1 MTLFPNPVANWLS
14 SGEAFLT
21 QGNYAQ
27 ALTAFE
33 HALGLAQQSCNAQAE
48 VLALQRLGCVHLGQ
62 GQPTLSVALIQQ
74 AIAIA
79 LEQHNFNALYE
90 CHRQLAQAYKSMHS
104 FELALHHL
112 EAADGLRDSCDRPA
126 DPTSA
131 EIGPEPLDR
140 VPCSTWAEQGKDAVL
155 LLFRS
160 MVEQANVGVAI
171 FQDSRL
177 VYGNPCLMRW
187 AGCDP
192 QALGRLTMADLIAPT
207 PGQSSAVLE
216 DAEPQEGQL
225 LGQQG
230 QVLAVEIYATTLVY
244 RDSRSVPEPTRNECS
259 FENRPALVTYLRDI
273 SAARSM
279 EDRLKA
285 SEARYRSLIHHVP
298 IGLCRFSVEGRPLDA
313 NPALL
318 TIFGFSDVTAFLD
331 ASPIQ
336 PSSPVVDQGQPLLW
350 RDYLSQPNPLKD
362 CEIKLS
368 RPDGRYL
375 WVRVVA
381 RAVRAAFE
389 TRLGTSIP
397 AEIADPNGAIQFYEG
412 AVEDITEIKAA
423 QQALEELAIR
433 DSLTHVYNRRHFI
446 DLASREMVR
455 SARFNRPVTLLMLDI
470 DHFKAINDTY
480 GHLVGD
486 AVLRDIALR
495 LKANLRQ
502 SDILARYGGEEFI
515 LLMPETDQAQ
525 AWIGAERLRRVV
537 AATPFDS
544 GSGPLSVTA
553 SVGLSCWP
561 ASADPGSL
569 SSLPHI
575 NDLISKADQ
584 ALYRAKHSGR
594 NQTQAEAWL
603 YSVNSQIV

>member
-1 MTLFPNPVANWLS
+1 MTPFPNSVAGWLS
-14 SGEAFLT
+14 SGEDCLA
-21 QGNYAQ
+21 QGDYAQ

-33 HALGLAQQSCNAQAE
+33 YALSLAQHSCNPQAE
-48 VLALQRLGCVHLGQ
+48 VLALQRLGHTHLGQ
-62 GQPTLSVALIQQ
+62 GQPTLSVASIQQ

-79 LEQHNFNALYE
+79 LEQHNLNALYE
-90 CHRQLAQAYKSMHS
+90 CHRQLAQAYKAMHS

-112 EAADGLRDSCDRPA
+112 EAANALRDSLNLPQPQA
-126 DPTSA
+126 STAAETDP
-131 EIGPEPLDR
+131 GCLEPIALT
-140 VPCSTWAEQGKDAVL
+140 PLSEQGNDAVL

-160 MVEQANVGVAI
+160 IVEQANVGVAV
-171 FQDSRL
+171 FQDDRL
-177 VYGNPCLMRW
+177 VYGNPRLMQW
-187 AGCDP
+187 VGCSHQD
-192 QALGRLTMADLIAPT
+192 LGQLTLAELVTCP
-207 PGQSSAVLE
+207 PGQSPLGATSGPL
-216 DAEPQEGQL
+216 EGQL
-225 LGQQG
+225 LGKQG
-230 QVLAVEIYATTLVY
+230 QQLAVEIYATALAYGDV
-244 RDSRSVPEPTRNECS
+244 RGDRIEH
-259 FENRPALVTYLRDI
+259 RPALVTYLRDI
-273 SAARSM
+273 TEARRM
-279 EDRLKA
+279 EDRLKTSA
-285 SEARYRSLIHHVP
+285 AHYRSLIHNVP
-298 IGLCRFSVEGRPLDA
+298 IGLCRFSTAGYPLDA

-318 TIFGFSDVTAFLD
+318 TIFGFSDTAAFLA

-336 PSSPVVDQGQPLLW
+336 PSSPVIDQGQPLSW
-350 RDYLSQPNPLKD
+350 SDYLKQPNPLKD
-362 CEIKLS
+362 CELELL

-375 WVRVVA
+375 WVRVIA
-381 RAVRAAFE
+381 RAVGAE
-389 TRLGTSIP
+389 TTDST
-397 AEIADPNGAIQFYEG
+397 DTIQFYEG
-412 AVEDITEIKAA
+412 AVEDITEIRAA
-423 QQALEELAIR
+423 QAALEELAIR
-433 DSLTHVYNRRHFI
+433 DSLTHVYNRRHFMEI
-446 DLASREMVR
+446 ASHEITR
-455 SARFNRPVTLLMLDI
+455 SGRFNRPVTLLMLDI

-544 GSGPLSVTA
+544 SSGPLFVTA

-561 ASADPGSL
+561 AGPDPGTVT
-569 SSLPHI
+569 SLPHI

-603 YSVNSQIV
+603 YSVSSQIA